1 MNVAET
7 NHIARLRELVNDA
20 DSQVRAASD
29 AHDHGEDKA
38 LASAHRQLAGTIRSM
53 RRTFDS
59 LGKAGEAADQA
70 ASQQTVTSAGVSTAG
85 GTSSPQPPRAAAP
98 VRTTP
103 GLLTNDP
110 KTWLDRAREG
120 GSRR

>member
-7 NHIARLRELVNDA
+7 NHVARLRELVNDA
-20 DSQVRAASD
+20 DNQVKAASD

-38 LASAHRQLAGTIRSM
+38 LAAAHRQLAGTIRSM
-53 RRTFDS
+53 FRTFDS

-70 ASQQTVTSAGVSTAG
+70 NTSKAQTSAGITE
-85 GTSSPQPPRAAAP
+85 GTSSKPRAAAP

-103 GLLTNDP
+103 GLMTGDP
-110 KTWLDRAREG
+110 KTWLDRARI